1 LLKTAHSVKNFVSLY
16 ISIELRQKYAFFGVL
31 VQMFTSVFLIY
42 LTIAKMNLPVWN
54 ALFWLMVLF
63 NTFNTIAKGFLQES
77 EGKMLYY
84 HTICKPEVLIL
95 SKIIF
100 NTLLSLALL
109 IGFGMV
115 YALVLG
121 FRVQLPLPYLL
132 IAVLFTIGLSAIF
145 TMVSAMASGAGNN
158 YLLIPV
164 LGLPLILP
172 LLLIT
177 VKSAKNAMDGI
188 LTNQF
193 MLDTAAIALVD
204 IMVIYL
210 AVILY
215 KFLWKG

>member
-1 LLKTAHSVKNFVSLY
+1 
-16 ISIELRQKYAFFGVL
+16 
-31 VQMFTSVFLIY
+31 
-42 LTIAKMNLPVWN
+42 MNLPVWN

-100 NTLLSLALL
+100 NTLLSLSLL
-109 IGFGMV
+109 IGFGLV

-132 IAVLFTIGLSAIF
+132 IAVLFTIGLSGIF

>member
-1 LLKTAHSVKNFVSLY
+1 
-16 ISIELRQKYAFFGVL
+16 
-31 VQMFTSVFLIY
+31 
-42 LTIAKMNLPVWN
+42 
-54 ALFWLMVLF
+54 
-63 NTFNTIAKGFLQES
+63 
-77 EGKMLYY
+77 
-84 HTICKPEVLIL
+84 
-95 SKIIF
+95 
-100 NTLLSLALL
+100 
-109 IGFGMV
+109 
-115 YALVLG
+115 
-121 FRVQLPLPYLL
+121 
-132 IAVLFTIGLSAIF
+132 
-145 TMVSAMASGAGNN
+145 MVSAMASGAGNN

-204 IMVIYL
+204 VMVIYL